1 VISRTL
7 ATVGTL
13 SLLLPALACGD
24 EPLCLLE
31 GWPCAAMAASV
42 GTKTVRSIHDPMH
55 RDERVLDGGIAD
67 ITVRGGQMV
76 TLVWRAQAD
85 SESKDKARIHVK
97 VISNKPAPAG
107 CAEPR
112 WADETFEG
120 ERDVEFPPCH
130 IGRNFVVTYR
140 MEQGKGRDA
149 DVKLARVRVHVVD
162 PKLKVDESANRDA
175 VSTQPTQPQ
184 LPPDDEADFS
194 KLVEE

>member
-1 VISRTL
+1 MISRTL
-7 ATVGTL
+7 AAGTL
-13 SLLLPALACGD
+13 YLLVPILAHAA
-24 EPLCLLE
+24 EPLCQLE

-42 GTKTVRSIHDPMH
+42 GPQTVRSIHDPMH

-67 ITVRGGQMV
+67 ITVRGGQML

-85 SESKDKARIHVK
+85 SESKERARIQVK
-97 VISNKPAPAG
+97 VISNRPAPAG
-107 CAEPR
+107 CTEPK

-120 ERDVEFPPCH
+120 ERDVELPACH

-140 MEQGKGRDA
+140 MEQGKGREA
-149 DVKLARVRVHVVD
+149 DVKLARMRVHVVD
-162 PKLKVDESANRDA
+162 PKVKVDESANRDA
-175 VSTQPTQPQ
+175 HSTTPAQPQ